1 MTARTRLIETLPY
14 LVVLVAA
21 GFLWRVAD
29 NFQHTPMPG
38 QIGPDFWPKM
48 MLGLMSVCCI
58 YEIMRRLVSKNT
70 TNGLG
75 ADDFEAEAAA
85 LENIEDHPWLVI
97 FAMVASVIYLV
108 SLDYIGFFVATLI
121 YVAVLEWLG
130 GVRRALT
137 FITTTIGMTIFFT
150 FMFSTVIY
158 VALPLGQG
166 VFQAISLAVLKLLWA
181 Q

>member
-1 MTARTRLIETLPY
+1 MTARARLIETLPY
-14 LVVLVAA
+14 VVVLVAA
-21 GFLWRVAD
+21 ALLWRVAD

-38 QIGPDFWPKM
+38 QMGPDFWPKM
-48 MLGLMSVCCI
+48 MLGLMSACCV
-58 YEIMRRLVSKNT
+58 YEILRRLISKDIVPAPS
-70 TNGLG
+70 

-85 LENIEDHPWLVI
+85 LEIVEDHPWLVI
-97 FAMVASVIYLV
+97 FAMVSSVVYLL

-130 GVRRALT
+130 GVRRVLT
-137 FITTTIGMTIFFT
+137 LASTTIGMTIFFT

-166 VFQAISLAVLKLLWA
+166 VFQRISIAVLKLLWA

>member
-1 MTARTRLIETLPY
+1 MTARARLIDTLPY
-14 LVVLVAA
+14 VVVLVAA
-21 GFLWRVAD
+21 GLLWRVAN

-48 MLGLMSVCCI
+48 MLGLMSVCCV
-58 YEIMRRLVSKNT
+58 YEILRRMFSKT
-70 TNGLG
+70 IEIAPS

-97 FAMVASVIYLV
+97 FAMAASVIYLL

-130 GVRRALT
+130 GVRHVLT
-137 FITTTIGMTIFFT
+137 LVTTTIGMTIFFT

-166 VFQAISLAVLKLLWA
+166 VFQSISLTVLKLLWA

>member
-1 MTARTRLIETLPY
+1 MTARTRLIDTLPY

-29 NFQHTPMPG
+29 NFQHTPVPG
-38 QIGPDFWPKM
+38 QIGADFWPKM
-48 MLGLMSVCCI
+48 MLALMSLCCV
-58 YEIMRRLVSKNT
+58 YELLRRLIAKNIEPT
-70 TNGLG
+70 RS
-75 ADDFEAEAAA
+75 ADDFEAEVAA
-85 LENIEDHPWLVI
+85 LEDIEDHPWLVVL
-97 FAMVASVIYLV
+97 AMVASVIYLL

-130 GVRRALT
+130 GVRRVLT
-137 FITTTIGMTIFFT
+137 LLTTTIGMTIFFT

-166 VFQAISLAVLKLLWA
+166 LFQSISLTVLKLLWA